1 VLKIWSLVDH
11 VLRSRLAQPSFFFLL
26 RSEIRRDKRAIQAVN
41 PSKKVRPRL
50 VIGLSETKRR
60 ICLGEGFAPVSR
72 IRHSPSVR
80 NPDAPQFLIDAIL
93 DGDDSLESF
102 LALKE
107 SGLSTPVWTAET
119 SRQRV
124 AAIRVLL
131 QVDPERFEIWVT
143 STGDGH
149 FEVLDGNHRLR
160 LARIRGLIEMK
171 VIFFLKSPTIDWTAP
186 RSIFLNRLIDRR
198 KNHSGL

>member
-1 VLKIWSLVDH
+1 MLRVWSLVDH
-11 VLRSRLAQPSFFFLL
+11 VLRTRLARPLFFFLL

-41 PSKKVRPRL
+41 PSKEVRPRL
-50 VIGLSETKRR
+50 VIGLGETKGR
-60 ICLGEGFAPVSR
+60 ISLGEGFVPVSR
-72 IRHSPSVR
+72 IRHSASHR

-102 LALKE
+102 LALQE
-107 SGLSTPVWTAET
+107 SSLSWPYWTAET
-119 SRQRV
+119 WRQRV

-131 QVDPERFEIWVT
+131 QVDPERFEIWVAP
-143 STGDGH
+143 TGDGH

-171 VIFFLKSPTIDWTAP
+171 VIFFLNIPSIDWTAP
-186 RSIFLNRLIDRR
+186 GRCS
-198 KNHSGL
+198 